1 MNIVLG
7 GMLVCALLIALGL
20 FFRWACLLFSV
31 ALLYI
36 FLLDKSLYN
45 NHIYLF
51 VILGFLLSFTDADKF
66 FSLKRVAT
74 RPFAVPRW
82 QPGILQLQFIIVY
95 FYGGIA
101 KLKADWLIRAEPV
114 RSLVASLDT
123 DNPFL
128 KLFASEAGV
137 LFINFGGL
145 LVDLGAPL
153 FLLYKPTRKW
163 AIWIYVAFNFINSR
177 LFNDIG
183 IFPYVMLCSL
193 LLFTE
198 PETWRLPEGLR
209 RLLRLD
215 RWSADVTA
223 PVKTWATEARFAQR
237 ILIPFVAFQLLFP
250 FRGFFLPNPMDWTTI
265 GNRFSWRMK
274 VDTRHVEE
282 IGFYVQ
288 DRRTMEFLPLRIET
302 MINSAQLMHLSTD
315 PRSIVQFGR
324 YLRDYGISKGIP
336 DPLVKGHVLV
346 QYNGR
351 RLQNF
356 FDPET
361 DLAAAQIRFYARAP
375 WVQPLAE

>member
-1 MNIVLG
+1 
-7 GMLVCALLIALGL
+7 
-20 FFRWACLLFSV
+20 RWACLLFSV

-163 AIWIYVAFNFINSR
+163 
-177 LFNDIG
+177 
-183 IFPYVMLCSL
+183 
-193 LLFTE
+193 
-198 PETWRLPEGLR
+198 
-209 RLLRLD
+209 
-215 RWSADVTA
+215 
-223 PVKTWATEARFAQR
+223 
-237 ILIPFVAFQLLFP
+237 
-250 FRGFFLPNPMDWTTI
+250 
-265 GNRFSWRMK
+265 
-274 VDTRHVEE
+274 
-282 IGFYVQ
+282 
-288 DRRTMEFLPLRIET
+288 
-302 MINSAQLMHLSTD
+302 
-315 PRSIVQFGR
+315 
-324 YLRDYGISKGIP
+324 
-336 DPLVKGHVLV
+336 
-346 QYNGR
+346 
-351 RLQNF
+351 
-356 FDPET
+356 
-361 DLAAAQIRFYARAP
+361 
-375 WVQPLAE
+375 